1 MFTDGKLDIG
11 NQHHFIGWMEIFVL
25 SYYHINTPQKND
37 KEKKNEGICMQI
49 KKKIIAL
56 RFFFLALFKL
66 YCSYLN
72 RYHPFKFKF

>member
-37 KEKKNEGICMQI
+37 KEKKNEGICMQ
-49 KKKIIAL
+49 KKKNHCTQIFFSCTFQIIL
-56 RFFFLALFKL
+56 LILK
-66 YCSYLN
+66 
-72 RYHPFKFKF
+72 